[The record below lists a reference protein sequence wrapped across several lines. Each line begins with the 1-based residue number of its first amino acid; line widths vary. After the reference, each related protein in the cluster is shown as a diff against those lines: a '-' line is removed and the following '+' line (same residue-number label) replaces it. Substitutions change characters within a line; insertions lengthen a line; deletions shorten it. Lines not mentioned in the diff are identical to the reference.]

1 MFKRH
6 FFALI
11 GVLAVVA
18 GLSTSATPQSKA
30 DFIASFRW
38 TDDAPLFGGFSGLEL
53 AANGVDFWTISDDGI
68 IIKAQLIRNSDD
80 GLITGISGYELHP
93 LQMIKGGAVQ
103 KINNDAEGLAIGETG
118 EIFVSF
124 EGFHRVRGY
133 SDVTALATN
142 IPGHPD
148 FSQMQNNSSLEALA
162 IDAEGTLYTLPERS
176 GHLARPFPVYRLK
189 QGNWDQPFGIARRG
203 PFLPVGADI
212 GPDGKFY
219 LLERHLNGIFGF
231 QTRIRRF
238 TLSDKGLEDEEE
250 LLVTS
255 TGTHDNLEGIA
266 VWRDKAGDIRL
277 TMISDDNFRAFQR
290 TEIVEYRLSE

>member
-1 MFKRH
+1 MLKRH
-6 FFALI
+6 YFALI
-11 GVLAVVA
+11 AIAAIAV
-18 GLSTSATPQSKA
+18 GLSSSATTQSKA
-30 DFIASFRW
+30 VYLNSYRW
-38 TDDAPLFGGFSGLEL
+38 SDTDPLFGGFSGIDL

-68 IIKAQLIRNSDD
+68 IIQAQLLRNGDESR
-80 GLITGISGYELHP
+80 ITGITDYKLMP
-93 LQMIKGGAVQ
+93 LQLVIGGPVRR
-103 KINNDAEGLAIGETG
+103 INNDAEGLAVSESG

-133 SDVTALATN
+133 SDVTALATQL
-142 IPGHPD
+142 PEHPD
-148 FSQMQNNSSLEALA
+148 FGQMQNNSSLEALA
-162 IDAEGTLYTLPERS
+162 IDADGTLYTIPERS

-189 QGNWDQPFGIARRG
+189 GRVWDQPFSIPRRG
-203 PFLPVGADI
+203 SFLPVGADI

-238 TLSDKGLEDEEE
+238 SLTDDGLQDEEE
-250 LLVTS
+250 LLTTA

-266 VWRDKAGDIRL
+266 IWRDDEGDTRI

-290 TEIVEYRLSE
+290 TEIVEYRLTE